1 MGFSTENRTVLSLF
15 QRSSVYKVPRYQ
27 RAYVWTEKN
36 WSELLSD
43 INFTVNIHD
52 INWSHFLGT
61 IVLNNIDKQLGDR
74 KDPGIINFEIIDGQQ
89 RITTL
94 FILFNAISRH
104 LMELETEEATKRAKY
119 IHSTYISAMKSNSE
133 KIPKIENEDIKEDIL
148 ELIDYSRHL
157 ESEKI
162 SNKNSLL
169 KPYRYYL
176 NFLSTKSFKET
187 DIFLNKLLNINI
199 VEIISE
205 QEEEIYN
212 IFEVLNARGQKLKQ
226 MELLK
231 NHIMKYIHP
240 REEAYIDHA
249 KKKWNDIIKRAE
261 TISDIDNLMVHFAK
275 CYIKKDAENSNSVYK
290 LIKEEIEI
298 ESLSKML
305 NDFDNFSKIYIK
317 VNEKDTD
324 DTTIEYFNI
333 KRNQQIRALLTA
345 ILLKEQEGIINQDIR
360 EKVFLNLRNFFFIF
374 NGMQKTSNFTDKLL
388 NQYNYLIYHCKK
400 NVEFKMHMT
409 DLFLKLERLINKEDF
424 ISIMQ
429 NHPSFRYSNKDKT
442 LKKNSKLV
450 RFTLGEYSKLY
461 QKDININV
469 KEMTIEHLLNDNGE
483 KETVNLGNLTL
494 VLSSTNEDKLKDK
507 IIDEKLSI
515 LLDDSDIN
523 INKSLG
529 DYFSE
534 EKGFDTITRLNSI
547 IDDLYERVFIFNPYI
562 LNLDKED
569 VNLYLKLSE
578 KFREDEEL
586 LDLLKEH
593 GKYFGD
599 KVSRDPSLSE
609 LYERYLIINNKIIN
623 NK

>member
-360 EKVFLNLRNFFFIF
+360 EKVFLNLRNFFFIW
-374 NGMQKTSNFTDKLL
+374 
-388 NQYNYLIYHCKK
+388 
-400 NVEFKMHMT
+400 
-409 DLFLKLERLINKEDF
+409 ER
-424 ISIMQ
+424 Q
-429 NHPSFRYSNKDKT
+429 
-442 LKKNSKLV
+442 
-450 RFTLGEYSKLY
+450 
-461 QKDININV
+461 
-469 KEMTIEHLLNDNGE
+469 
-483 KETVNLGNLTL
+483 
-494 VLSSTNEDKLKDK
+494 
-507 IIDEKLSI
+507 
-515 LLDDSDIN
+515 
-523 INKSLG
+523 
-529 DYFSE
+529 
-534 EKGFDTITRLNSI
+534 
-547 IDDLYERVFIFNPYI
+547 
-562 LNLDKED
+562 
-569 VNLYLKLSE
+569 
-578 KFREDEEL
+578 
-586 LDLLKEH
+586 
-593 GKYFGD
+593 
-599 KVSRDPSLSE
+599 
-609 LYERYLIINNKIIN
+609 
-623 NK
+623 